1 MPFRSASTNFDMDAV
16 RVQIATSSFMHCTIT
31 IILFYIM
38 NGRPI
43 LSGMQATSWLSGIM
57 VALVCLLI
65 CHNPRDNI
73 ESELLKTGMMT
84 ETDLEIMK
92 LKGFNGKAEKSK
104 LIGEDLEARKKISHH
119 EEAHK
124 QHRFRRRPNNRISPL
139 TVPFEGPFKT

>member
-1 MPFRSASTNFDMDAV
+1 MDAV
-16 RVQIATSSFMHCTIT
+16 RLLFFYAFLSTL
-31 IILFYIM
+31 ILLNIM
-38 NGRPI
+38 NGRPM
-43 LSGMQATSWLSGIM
+43 LSGMQAISWLSGIM

-92 LKGFNGKAEKSK
+92 LKGFSDKSEKTK
-104 LIGEDLEARKKISHH
+104 LIVEDLEARKKNSHH
-119 EEAHK
+119 EEAQK

-139 TVPFEGPFKT
+139 TVPFEGPFKP